1 MRLGRAL
8 DYRKVIDDFV
18 GKHRDLR
25 HLDLTD
31 IDWDAISLVAGWL
44 KDFRTATTL
53 MSTTKCPVLSYT
65 RTIFR
70 GLQED
75 LRLAI
80 HDLPLSTPSA
90 LRSGLIEA
98 HRKLSDYYHKSDE
111 SPYYTWAAR
120 TCLSLSW
127 FPVLTF
133 FL

>member
-8 DYRKVIDDFV
+8 DYLKVIDDFV

-53 MSTTKCPVLSYT
+53 MSTTKRPVLSYT
-65 RTIFR
+65 HTIFR

-80 HDLPLSTPSA
+80 HDLPRAITTTSRTNPRTIRGRLVRVCLFLGFLS
-90 LRSGLIEA
+90 
-98 HRKLSDYYHKSDE
+98 
-111 SPYYTWAAR
+111 
-120 TCLSLSW
+120 
-127 FPVLTF
+127 
-133 FL
+133 